1 MTDLDSPLLWLSIAG
16 IFLFAGFIKGA
27 IAIGLPTV
35 VMGLLGAVIPPAQA
49 ASLMV
54 LPAIVTNVWQFA
66 AGPSL
71 LALLRRLWVMMA
83 GICAGTWF
91 GSGLLTG
98 GNAEQSRLALGVILA
113 LYGCMGFSPIR
124 FAVSP
129 RAERWLSPAMGV
141 ITGLLTGAT
150 GVFVIPAV
158 PYIQSLGLGKEE
170 FIQALAL
177 SALVS
182 ALALAVSLAGGGVL
196 GPSLAGA
203 SLLAMVPALAGMY
216 VGQSLRR
223 HVSEVQFARIFFA
236 GMIALGGYLAF
247 RNL

>member
-1 MTDLDSPLLWLSIAG
+1 
-16 IFLFAGFIKGA
+16 
-27 IAIGLPTV
+27 
-35 VMGLLGAVIPPAQA
+35 
-49 ASLMV
+49 
-54 LPAIVTNVWQFA
+54 
-66 AGPSL
+66 
-71 LALLRRLWVMMA
+71 
-83 GICAGTWF
+83 
-91 GSGLLTG
+91 
-98 GNAEQSRLALGVILA
+98 
-113 LYGCMGFSPIR
+113 
-124 FAVSP
+124 
-129 RAERWLSPAMGV
+129 MGV